1 MKQCPTCQSQYA
13 DETLSFCLQDGT
25 PLVDVVPSDTPTV
38 VLGETE
44 TFVARGPQ
52 PGSSHAWQP
61 SEVTRVQSFEQ
72 PVPQKSSSKTVLAVI
87 LTALG
92 MLVVFGMIGVAALL
106 YMNSGGKTTV
116 SNANT
121 NVVLPT
127 VNLNSNSSLNA
138 NLPAGTPVRPSP
150 TPESSPRPSPK
161 PTVDEPPPR
170 DLARYPSTTRL
181 RFARGA
187 YTTSFSG
194 DLNPGD
200 QRSLVLACRAGQSLS
215 ASISGGASCVSIRGG
230 GSSYRTTTRGGDN
243 YVTVTNRCSEGTR
256 FSISITVI

>member
-1 MKQCPTCQSQYA
+1 MKQCPACQAQYA

-25 PLVDVVPSDTPTV
+25 PLVAASVADTPTV

-52 PGSSHAWQP
+52 QSSSHAWQP

-72 PVPQKSSSKTVLAVI
+72 QASPKSGSKTALAVG
-87 LTALG
+87 LTAVA
-92 MLVVFGMIGVAALL
+92 MLVLFGVMGIAALL
-106 YMNSGGKTTV
+106 YMNSGGTVV

-121 NVVLPT
+121 NIDRPMNMNT
-127 VNLNSNSSLNA
+127 NSVLNA
-138 NLPAGTPVRPSP
+138 NVPVSTPVRPSP
-150 TPESSPRPSPK
+150 TPETPPKASPK
-161 PTVDEPPPR
+161 PTIEEPPPTR
-170 DLARYPSTTRL
+170 DLARYPSTSRL
-181 RFARGA
+181 KFTRGA

-200 QRSLVLACRAGQSLS
+200 QRSLVLACRPGQSLS
-215 ASISGGASCVSIRGG
+215 ASVSGGSCVSIRGG
-230 GSSYRTTTRGGDN
+230 GSTYRTTTNGGDN
-243 YVTVTNRCSEGTR
+243 YVTVTSRCSEVVR